1 MSTVAEI
8 NTIFQTAI
16 SSRFLLF
23 GAFSCE
29 IFFVKCP
36 FLRLKMKVDV
46 VDRTA

>member
-36 FLRLKMKVDV
+36 FFAFEDEGGCSG
-46 VDRTA
+46 